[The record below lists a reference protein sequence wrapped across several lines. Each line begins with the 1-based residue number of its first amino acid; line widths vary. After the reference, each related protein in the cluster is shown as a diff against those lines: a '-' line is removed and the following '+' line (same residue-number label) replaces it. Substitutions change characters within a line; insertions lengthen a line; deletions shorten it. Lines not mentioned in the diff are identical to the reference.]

1 MNYNFK
7 KETTFKTMKGTDK
20 TQAILECF
28 DTMTNENV
36 ISEYGVELEKYT
48 TYLKQDTSKAFR
60 SKFQSLIVRTN
71 EGSVRFN

>member
-1 MNYNFK
+1 MNCIFK

-28 DTMTNENV
+28 NTMTNEDV
-36 ISEYGVELEKYT
+36 ISEYGAELEKYT

-60 SKFQSLIVRTN
+60 SKFQSLIVRTS